1 MDTNTILWGVG
12 CVVAGYVYWLVDWKT
27 KTEINITKLQEYLEA
42 HFKESETYR
51 SNVTHD
57 IHKLEL
63 ELADRMRRDELKNDF
78 SEFKKEIRDLIRGIL
93 ASKDQDV

>member
-1 MDTNTILWGVG
+1 MDINTVLWIAGF
-12 CVVAGYVYWLVDWKT
+12 VVAGYVFWLVDWKT
-27 KTEINITKLQEYLEA
+27 KTENNITKLQEYLEA

-63 ELADRMRRDELKNDF
+63 ELADRMRREELKNDF

-93 ASKDQDV
+93 ASKDQDM